1 VKIAAADDFVA
12 LQAPPSMRYDWHRR
26 ILSMR
31 LRLSS
36 GLVRV
41 VGVVAL
47 GLTVASE
54 VSAAPA
60 PPAAPGTPPKNIR
73 AALSDVALEPDGGG
87 RLRHHGDGFTAIIH
101 PDGAFEFRDH
111 GGTVELNLFGLDM
124 FRRRF
129 REPEPERQ
137 PPLWIGVREELFF
150 PRGRLPVA
158 AGFIAQFGG
167 LADGPR
173 KDRHKSAK
181 RHFLAATERLRTHLA
196 NRAYRESLQREL
208 AELGPHLV
216 ELWHDE
222 TLALAERKRQI
233 FERWADCE
241 DPSTPARSERDVLR
255 HAFADAA
262 RAKIE
267 AFVRQSAPR
276 GSQQAYTRA
285 ELARLN
291 RGRTGESRF
300 RPYDV
305 SRSAQVLADFE
316 AVPVVDTPLLPPQST
331 PGSPAVPVLP
341 EPPPR
346 TDVPPASPRMSPPPD
361 IGRPFTAPE
370 RNTPGRKGTALP
382 LCWFTRSC

>member
-1 VKIAAADDFVA
+1 
-12 LQAPPSMRYDWHRR
+12 MRP
-26 ILSMR
+26 
-31 LRLSS
+31 RLSS

-41 VGVVAL
+41 VALVAL
-47 GLTVASE
+47 GLTVAPE

-60 PPAAPGTPPKNIR
+60 PPAAPGTPPRNIR

-87 RLRHHGDGFTAIIH
+87 RLRHRGDGFTAIIH

-111 GGTVELNLFGLDM
+111 GGTIEINLFGLDM

-129 REPEPERQ
+129 REPEPERH
-137 PPLWIGVREELFF
+137 PPIWIGIREELFF
-150 PRGRLPVA
+150 PQGRLPVA
-158 AGFIAQFGG
+158 AGFIARFGG

-173 KDRHKSAK
+173 KDRHKSEK
-181 RHFLAATERLRTHLA
+181 RHFLAATERLRAHLA

-216 ELWHDE
+216 ELWRDE

-241 DPSTPARSERDVLR
+241 DPSASARSERDGLR

-300 RPYDV
+300 RPYEV
-305 SRSAQVLADFE
+305 SRSAQALADFE
-316 AVPVVDTPLLPPQST
+316 AVPDLDAPLLPPQSSPT
-331 PGSPAVPVLP
+331 SPAVPVLP

-346 TDVPPASPRMSPPPD
+346 TEVPPASPPKSPPPD
-361 IGRPFTAPE
+361 VGRPFTAPE
-370 RNTPGRKGTALP
+370 RSVPQRKGAAVP
-382 LCWFTRSC
+382 LCWLTRSC

>member
-1 VKIAAADDFVA
+1 
-12 LQAPPSMRYDWHRR
+12 
-26 ILSMR
+26 MR

-47 GLTVASE
+47 GMIVAPE
-54 VSAAPA
+54 ISAAPA
-60 PPAAPGTPPKNIR
+60 PPAAPGTPPKNMR
-73 AALSDVALEPDGGG
+73 AALSDVALEPDGDG
-87 RLRHHGDGFTAIIH
+87 RLRHRGDGFTAIIH
-101 PDGAFEFRDH
+101 PDGTFEFRDH
-111 GGTVELNLFGLDM
+111 GGTAELNLFGLDM

-129 REPEPERQ
+129 REPEPERH
-137 PPLWIGVREELFF
+137 PPIWIGVREELFF
-150 PRGRLPVA
+150 PQGRLPVA
-158 AGFIAQFGG
+158 AGFIAHFGG

-181 RHFLAATERLRTHLA
+181 RHFLAATERLRAHLA
-196 NRAYRESLQREL
+196 NRAYRERLQREL
-208 AELGPHLV
+208 AELGLHLV
-216 ELWHDE
+216 EIWHDE

-255 HAFADAA
+255 HAFANAA

-267 AFVRQSAPR
+267 AFVRQIAPQ

-305 SRSAQVLADFE
+305 SRPPQVLANFE
-316 AVPVVDTPLLPPQST
+316 AVPDVDAPLLPPQSSAT
-331 PGSPAVPVLP
+331 PPAAPVLP

-346 TDVPPASPRMSPPPD
+346 TNVPPASPRISPPPD
-361 IGRPFTAPE
+361 IGRPITAPE
-370 RNTPGRKGTALP
+370 RNVPGRKGMTLP
-382 LCWFTRSC
+382 LCLFTRNC